1 MRNKCTYAVRAPYFC
16 ADRNRGKNRRTPYGL
31 GFRTFLNDQ
40 RGKLPFGYPY
50 CDRV

>member
-1 MRNKCTYAVRAPYFC
+1 MIFNFFALMPRRAPYFC
-16 ADRNRGKNRRTPYGL
+16 TDRNRGKNRRTPFQL

-50 CDRV
+50 Y